1 MYALKETINRVKR
14 QSTKWEKIFTIH
26 LSYNGLSSKIHNS
39 YSSTMTKKSNQL
51 KTDKEFEKPLL
62 QKDIQIF
69 MTNKYMKRCPTS
81 LIIRK
86 MQINSTMGCQLSSI
100 KITYGKEKDSIIREK
115 GERERNKETNI
126 GKDVQKLESLCT
138 AGGSAKLCRN
148 CGSMTVSKIQ
158 HNITIWSSSSTSGYR
173 YTKKLNSWT

>member
-1 MYALKETINRVKR
+1 
-14 QSTKWEKIFTIH
+14 
-26 LSYNGLSSKIHNS
+26 
-39 YSSTMTKKSNQL
+39 MTKKSNQL

-158 HNITIWSSSSTSGYR
+158 HNITI
-173 YTKKLNSWT
+173 